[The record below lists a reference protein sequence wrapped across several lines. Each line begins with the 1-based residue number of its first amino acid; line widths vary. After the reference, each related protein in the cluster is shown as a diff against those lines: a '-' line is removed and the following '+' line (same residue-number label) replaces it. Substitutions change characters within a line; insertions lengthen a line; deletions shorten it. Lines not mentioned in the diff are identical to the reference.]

1 MILQCQ
7 LLHEIVA
14 RMTAMVEMVMGK
26 TVVEMVGVVGL
37 EVALAM
43 VVVVTA
49 GMVKTVVVV
58 VGG

>member
-1 MILQCQ
+1 
-7 LLHEIVA
+7 
-14 RMTAMVEMVMGK
+14 MVEMVMGK

-43 VVVVTA
+43 VVVAA